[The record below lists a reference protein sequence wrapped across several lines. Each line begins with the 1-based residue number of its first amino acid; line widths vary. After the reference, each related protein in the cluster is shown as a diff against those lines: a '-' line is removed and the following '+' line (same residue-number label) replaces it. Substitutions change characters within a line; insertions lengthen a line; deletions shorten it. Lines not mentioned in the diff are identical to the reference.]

1 MSAVNAHDEHPPK
14 AENDAAAER
23 RQGPRLTINKQF
35 PSFDDFVRE
44 YVTNVSGSGAFV
56 RTDSPLPIGT
66 EVNLK
71 FSVVLDDVE
80 TIEGVGVVVRV
91 ETQPAG
97 MGVAFKELRGYS
109 KRLMENLLVVQSQA
123 GK

>member
-1 MSAVNAHDEHPPK
+1 MDESASPTD
-14 AENDAAAER
+14 R
-23 RQGPRLTINKQF
+23 RQATRLTINKQF
-35 PSFDDFVRE
+35 ASFDDFVHE

-66 EVNLK
+66 EVDLK
-71 FSVVLDDVE
+71 FSVVLDGVE

-91 ETQPAG
+91 ESNPAG

-109 KRLMENLLVVQSQA
+109 KRLMEKLLVLRS
-123 GK
+123 

>member
-1 MSAVNAHDEHPPK
+1 MNERDHGKHEADTTSD
-14 AENDAAAER
+14 R
-23 RQGPRLTINKQF
+23 RQAPRLTINKQF
-35 PSFDDFVRE
+35 SSFDDFVRE

-71 FSVVLDDVE
+71 FSVVLDGVE

-91 ETQPAG
+91 EANPAG

-109 KRLMENLLVVQSQA
+109 KRLMEQLLVVQ
-123 GK
+123 G

>member
-1 MSAVNAHDEHPPK
+1 MSAVNAHDEHPTKP
-14 AENDAAAER
+14 ENDAAAER

-71 FSVVLDDVE
+71 FSVVLEGVE

-109 KRLMENLLVVQSQA
+109 KRLMENLLLVQSQA

>member
-1 MSAVNAHDEHPPK
+1 MSAVNARDDNPPK
-14 AENDAAAER
+14 HQGDAAAER
-23 RQGPRLTINKQF
+23 RQAPRLTINKQF
-35 PSFDDFVRE
+35 SSFDDFVRE

-109 KRLMENLLVVQSQA
+109 KRLMEKLLVVQSQA

>member
-1 MSAVNAHDEHPPK
+1 MDESERPT
-14 AENDAAAER
+14 DR
-23 RQGPRLTINKQF
+23 RQAPRLTINKQF
-35 PSFDDFVRE
+35 ASFDDFVHE

-66 EVNLK
+66 EVDLK
-71 FSVVLDDVE
+71 FSVVLDGVE

-91 ETQPAG
+91 ESNPAG

-109 KRLMENLLVVQSQA
+109 KRLMEKLLVLRS
-123 GK
+123 

>member
-1 MSAVNAHDEHPPK
+1 MRRVTDEG
-14 AENDAAAER
+14 DAKRTPEGSEPAER
-23 RQGPRLTINKQF
+23 RHAPRLTINKQF
-35 PSFDDFVRE
+35 SSFDDFVRE

-91 ETQPAG
+91 ETNPSG
-97 MGVAFKELRGYS
+97 MGVAFKKLRGYS
-109 KRLMENLLVVQSQA
+109 KRLMEKLLVVQ
-123 GK
+123 G